1 MLRIFLCGRVAVEA
15 DGVGLDT
22 GGLGRLGRI
31 ALAYLVSERHRPVT
45 RDELAEVLWGD
56 DLPRSWETS
65 LRGVALRLRGLLG
78 AAGLVPGDAL
88 ISARSRKA
96 TPRSDVSQDRGRS
109 SPHSTSA
116 SSSRVTGR

>member
-1 MLRIFLCGRVAVEA
+1 VLRIFLSGRVALEA
-15 DGVGLDT
+15 DGVGLDA

-65 LRGVALRLRGLLG
+65 LRGVALRLRALLG

-88 ISARSRKA
+88 ISAHGCWQLQLPE
-96 TPRSDVSQDRGRS
+96 TTTVDVEAVAGVRRA
-109 SPHSTSA
+109 PA
-116 SSSRVTGR
+116 RPV